1 MAPETELLSG
11 DPVALAAEL
20 RALVPDPGSVREA
33 VAEIIAGVRAGG
45 DAALTA
51 YTRRFDTGGAE
62 PLALVVG
69 VSELDGALEDL
80 APDVRRGLERAIE
93 NVGRVAAA
101 GLADDRVVALDG
113 GALDGAGLDG
123 GAHARWEVA
132 LRGVPV
138 ERAAVYVPGGRAPYP
153 STVIMGVV
161 TARVAEVATIA
172 VCAPPGR
179 DGDIHPVILAACRLA
194 GASVVYR
201 MGGAQA
207 IAALA
212 YGTESVA
219 PVDVI
224 VGPGNLYVQE
234 AKLQVLGQVG
244 IDGFAGPS
252 DLVVIADATADPK
265 LVALDLLAQG
275 EHGPGTLVVGVSD
288 DADLLTAVAGE
299 MASSPDTGA
308 IRRLVAV
315 DSLDHALALAEAF
328 APEHLE
334 LLGPDAEALAPRVS
348 RTGCLFVGAAG
359 GSAFGDYIAGSNH
372 VLPTGGAARFASAL
386 APAHFRRRFTEVRI
400 GDAAEALARE
410 AAPVARAEG
419 FELHARSMEARVR
432 QNGSS

>member
-1 MAPETELLSG
+1 MSEPLVLSG
-11 DPVALAAEL
+11 DPAVLAAEL
-20 RALVPDPGSVREA
+20 RALVPDPRSVAGA
-33 VAEIIAGVRAGG
+33 VAEIIARVREGG
-45 DAALTA
+45 DETVRE
-51 YTRRFDTGGAE
+51 YSRRFDTAGAE
-62 PLALVVG
+62 PAPLVVSG
-69 VSELDGALEDL
+69 DELDAAVDRLDPE
-80 APDVRRGLERAIE
+80 VRDGLERAAE

-101 GLADDRVVALDG
+101 GLTSDRVVTLDG
-113 GALDGAGLDG
+113 GGRAR
-123 GAHARWEVA
+123 GAHARWQVA

-138 ERAAVYVPGGRAPYP
+138 GRAAVYVPGGRAPYP

-161 TARVAEVATIA
+161 TARVAGVEDVA
-172 VCAPPGR
+172 VCAPPGA

-194 GASVVYR
+194 GASTVYR

-212 YGTESVA
+212 YGTESVT

-234 AKLQVLGQVG
+234 AKHQVIGQVG

-252 DLVVIADATADPK
+252 DLMVIADAGADPE

-275 EHGPGTLVVGVSD
+275 EHGPGTLVVGISD
-288 DADLLTAVAGE
+288 SRELLSTISE
-299 MASSPDTGA
+299 RMASSPDTGA

-315 DSLDHALALAEAF
+315 EDLDRGLALAEAF

-334 LLGPDAEALAPRVS
+334 LLGPGAEALAPRVS
-348 RTGCLFVGAAG
+348 RAGCLFIGAAG

-372 VLPTGGAARFASAL
+372 VLPTGGAARFESAL
-386 APAHFRRRFTEVRI
+386 APAHFRRRFSEVRI
-400 GDAAEALARE
+400 GGAAEELARA
-410 AAPVARAEG
+410 AAPIARAEG

>member
-1 MAPETELLSG
+1 MASEPDVLSG
-11 DPVALAAEL
+11 DPVVLAAAL
-20 RALVPDPGSVREA
+20 RALVPDPGSVSGA
-33 VAEIIAGVRAGG
+33 VAEIVARVRADG
-45 DAALTA
+45 DAAVRE
-51 YTRRFDTGGAE
+51 YTQRFDTGGSE
-62 PLALVVG
+62 PGPLVVADT
-69 VSELDGALEDL
+69 ELDAAVERL
-80 APDVRRGLERAIE
+80 APDVRSGLERAAE

-101 GLADDRVVALDG
+101 GLAADRVVELDG
-113 GALDGAGLDG
+113 GEQ
-123 GAHARWEVA
+123 ARWQVA
-132 LRGVPV
+132 IRGVPV
-138 ERAAVYVPGGRAPYP
+138 ARAAVYVPGGRAPYP

-161 TARVAEVATIA
+161 TARVAEVEDVA
-172 VCAPPGR
+172 VCAPPGAG
-179 DGDIHPVILAACRLA
+179 GDIHPVILAACRLA
-194 GASVVYR
+194 GASAVYR

-234 AKLQVLGQVG
+234 AKHQVFGQVG

-252 DLVVIADATADPK
+252 DLVVIADAYADPK
-265 LVALDLLAQG
+265 LVALDLLAQA
-275 EHGPGTLVVGVSD
+275 EHGPGTLVVGISD
-288 DADLLTAVAGE
+288 SRELLSAVAQE
-299 MASSPDTGA
+299 MAGSPDTGA

-315 DSLDHALALAEAF
+315 EDLGRGLALVEAF

-334 LLGPDAEALAPRVS
+334 LLGPDAEALAPLVS
-348 RTGCLFVGAAG
+348 RAGCLFVGAAG

-386 APAHFRRRFTEVRI
+386 SPAHFRRRFSEIRI
-400 GDAAEALARE
+400 GGAAEALARA

-419 FELHARSMEARVR
+419 FELHARSMEARFR